1 MLHNLTK
8 KIWFVLINLLISNSA
23 LALTTVFI
31 NEIHYDNVGD
41 DIGEAIEIFGP
52 AGTDLA
58 DWSIVRYNGAD
69 QNIYTTPNAEPE
81 SSDTLSGTIPDLD
94 NGYGVVVI
102 NYKSNGLQNGS
113 PAPDGIALVNGN
125 AVVQFLSYEGSFTA
139 IDGVANNETSSD
151 IGVTENA
158 DTLIGYSLQLTGT
171 GTDYENFT
179 WNTATANTFGSLNT
193 GQALPSIS
201 GDILINE
208 IVTDPQQDWSTH
220 NFTGKIGTG
229 NVTNGV
235 DEWLEL
241 YIATS
246 GSNLTNWIIE
256 LNDGS
261 DVTGDL
267 TNNKDGA
274 FQVSTYIA
282 LNGGEFTNTTEGD
295 YLILGNVKGDE
306 QMSNNIT
313 IILKDP
319 LGTIIDQVQINS
331 NATGIADEAVARIPN
346 DNDFKKMKATIGNV
360 NGCGSNVTKI
370 HTIQGNGITSP
381 EIGNTHTIEGVVVGD
396 FQADEQLQGFFI
408 QEENS
413 DIDSDLLTSE
423 GIFIYNPNG
432 IDVSVGDVVLVTGE
446 VDEYFD
452 LTELKNISNVTIC
465 SSNIAAIPAIIN
477 LPLTDNSILES
488 YEGMLVNLPQT
499 LTVTDNYS
507 LGHYGQ
513 FTLSNGRL
521 FSPTNVVEPGTAANE
536 LQIQNDLNRIIID
549 DDSIIVNPELIIY
562 LSPQLSANNTL
573 RSGSTVANIT
583 GILSYSFNEYRIHSI
598 STPILT
604 VNPRL
609 TVPASVGGT
618 LKVAS
623 FNVLNY
629 FNGDRGFP
637 TARGADTASEFTR
650 QRNKI
655 ISAIVAIDADIIG
668 LMEMENNGYGINSA
682 IQDLI
687 NGLNTTA
694 PTDTTYAFITPDFEL
709 GSDAI
714 KVALIYRVETVT
726 PVDIATTTIDYPFNY
741 RRPPLAQTFKENASA
756 GQITVVVNHFKAKSG
771 CPNYSSFNEDQ
782 NDGQGCWNAER
793 VEAANTLTN
802 WLATEFPTNDNILII
817 GDLNA
822 YAKEDPITTIKAA
835 GYTDLVEKFN
845 GINAYSYIFKGQAGY
860 LDHVLASA
868 NLTSKITGVTEWH
881 INADEP
887 KIIDYNEES
896 KSIGQLT
903 DLYNAD
909 PYRASDHD
917 PLIISLDFSD
927 VDSVPNIITEENE
940 NVYTPVVNNVTDNDV
955 KIIKPSSGV
964 STALPSTL
972 IVTAKLAGLGSG
984 MVESN
989 PSGISC
995 HTEDEKCKAEFTTAS
1010 KVKLTATADSGSEFD
1025 RWNGKDCDTEIFM
1038 TSNHICTAYFKL
1050 IPRTLTISYPE
1061 NGKITSSPAGIDCGN
1076 TSQKCSYEFAGG
1088 KTIKLSAIV
1097 NSSYKL
1103 DSWSE
1108 NCTNGKIKLLEN
1120 TTCSATFALNPIAII
1135 SDIPQVVK
1143 PIIPVISDPIVIE
1156 NINHAGIV
1164 GKVQVDLSS
1173 SDDSDKANIHYLPIQ
1188 IIDNI
1193 EVDDDKEVI
1202 LSLGNIDN
1210 PSLGVD
1216 TSVLIIV
1223 DDDLPKIPPVFN
1235 VPDTKIQSS
1244 YVSLNNTCSTG
1255 NIIDTTCN
1263 FGWNDAIDIVVG
1275 KKGNISNLIIKSD
1288 IDNQGRIS
1296 NAEITN
1302 GNQIT
1307 GGVFSGYIIN
1317 HGILDNFEFV
1327 GASITGMNDNNKIVG
1342 ILSGTI
1348 INNSKIG
1355 GSFENICL
1363 APNTHIIGGI
1373 LEKQIIG
1380 DKEQPAILEDLLL
1393 KSNSIISNVI
1403 LAENVKWEEGVI
1415 FGENVT
1421 FSVHINYMQSHDI
1434 VQLPALGEAII
1445 ISGNK
1450 TFHSFAKLTGG
1461 AAENNGTF
1469 QRKITIKR
1477 NSKVTIQSNIL
1488 VDVRHI
1494 GELADILV
1502 VAAHED
1508 SFYMLNHKGE
1518 AVSWNGNISNLISFQ
1533 TIVNLPPVQQLNI
1546 WNNLLDLAG
1555 NVKVY
1560 VGYRLADGKIIYS
1573 PKNFIE
1579 IDFIE

>member
-1 MLHNLTK
+1 MLYNTT
-8 KIWFVLINLLISNSA
+8 FCFMLINLLISNSA
-23 LALTTVFI
+23 LALTPVFI
-31 NEIHYDNVGD
+31 NEIHYDNIGD
-41 DIGEAIEIFGP
+41 DISEAIEIFGP
-52 AGTDLA
+52 AGTNLA

-69 QNIYTTPNAEPE
+69 QNIYTTPSAEPA

-102 NYKSNGLQNGS
+102 NYKSNGLQNGTS
-113 PAPDGIALVNGN
+113 DGIVLVDNN
-125 AVVQFLSYEGSFTA
+125 NVVIQFLSYESSFTA
-139 IDGVANNETSSD
+139 IDGVANNEMSSD

-158 DTLIGYSLQLTGT
+158 NTPVGYSLQLTGT
-171 GTDYENFT
+171 GTNYEDFT

-282 LNGGEFTNTTEGD
+282 LNDGGFTNTAEGD
-295 YLILGNVKGDE
+295 YLILGNVKGDG

-319 LGTIIDQVQINS
+319 LGTVIDQIQING
-331 NATGIADEAVARIPN
+331 NATGIEDEAVARIPN
-346 DNDFKKMKATIGNV
+346 ATDTNDFKKMKATIGNV

-413 DIDSDLLTSE
+413 DIDSNLLTFE

-465 SSNIAAIPAIIN
+465 SSNIAVIPVIIN

-488 YEGMLVNLPQT
+488 YEGMLVNLPQI

-521 FSPTNVVEPGTAANE
+521 FSPTNVVEPGFAANE

-549 DDSIIVNPELIIY
+549 DGSMNVNPELIIY
-562 LSPQLSANNTL
+562 PSPQLSANNTL

-583 GILSYSFNEYRIHSI
+583 GILTYSFNEYRIHSTSI
-598 STPILT
+598 PIFT
-604 VNPRL
+604 ANPRL
-609 TVPASVGGT
+609 TIPVSVGGT

-637 TARGADTASEFTR
+637 TTRGADTASEFTR

-655 ISAIVAIDADIIG
+655 ISAIVAMDADIIG

-687 NGLNTTA
+687 NGLNTAA

-726 PVDIATTTIDYPFNY
+726 PVDIATTTTDFPFNY

-756 GQITVVVNHFKAKSG
+756 GQITVVVNHFKAKSS
-771 CPNYSSFNEDQ
+771 CPSYGNLNEAQ

-793 VEAANTLTN
+793 TEAANTLTN
-802 WLATEFPTNDNILII
+802 WLAIEFSTNDNILII

-845 GINAYSYIFKGQAGY
+845 GINAYSYIFNGQAGY
-860 LDHVLASA
+860 LDHALASA

-917 PLIISLDFSD
+917 PLIIGLDFSD
-927 VDSVPNIITEENE
+927 ENI
-940 NVYTPVVNNVTDNDV
+940 YAPVVNDVTDNDV
-955 KIIKPSSGV
+955 KIIRPSSGG
-964 STALPSTL
+964 STSLPSTMTV
-972 IVTAKLAGLGSG
+972 IIKFSGLGFGTVTS
-984 MVESN
+984 SPN
-989 PSGISC
+989 GINC
-995 HTEDEKCKAEFTTAS
+995 HTEDTECKTKFDTTS
-1010 KVKLTATADSGSEFD
+1010 RVTLTTTVDSGSEFD
-1025 RWNGKDCDTEIFM
+1025 YWIGEDCDTEIFM
-1038 TSNHICTAYFKL
+1038 ISNHTCTAYFKL
-1050 IPRTLTISYPE
+1050 TPRILTVSYSK

-1076 TSQKCSYEFAGG
+1076 ISQKCSYKFENG
-1088 KTIKLSAIV
+1088 KTIKLTAKP
-1097 NSSYKL
+1097 NSGYIIE
-1103 DSWSE
+1103 SWSE
-1108 NCTNGKIKLLEN
+1108 NCANDRIKLLEN
-1120 TTCSATFALNPIAII
+1120 STCSVSFTVKPIVVI
-1135 SDIPQVVK
+1135 SDKSHVIK
-1143 PIIPVISDPIVIE
+1143 PIIPQILEPTE

-1164 GKVQVDLSS
+1164 GEVQVDLSS
-1173 SDDSDKANIHYLPIQ
+1173 SDDTEITKIIVPIQ
-1188 IIDNI
+1188 TIDNTI
-1193 EVDDDKEVI
+1193 NTN
-1202 LSLGNIDN
+1202 LG
-1210 PSLGVD
+1210 LG
-1216 TSVLIIV
+1216 TSVLSII
-1223 DDDLPKIPPVFN
+1223 DDDLPKPVINFPNLTIQEPYVQRNNICSSGN
-1235 VPDTKIQSS
+1235 V
-1244 YVSLNNTCSTG
+1244 
-1255 NIIDTTCN
+1255 IDTVCN
-1263 FGWNDAIDIVVG
+1263 FGGNDVTDIIIG
-1275 KKGNISNLIIKSD
+1275 KKGNLSHLIIKSN

-1296 NAEITN
+1296 NAEITIY
-1302 GNQIT
+1302 NQVS
-1307 GGVFSGYIIN
+1307 GGILSGYIVN
-1317 HGILDNFEFV
+1317 NGILDNFEFV
-1327 GASITGMNDNNKIVG
+1327 GASITGLNKNGEIIG
-1342 ILSGTI
+1342 RLSGKI
-1348 INNSKIG
+1348 FSNSKVN
-1355 GSFENICL
+1355 GSFENILL

-1380 DKEQPAILEDLLL
+1380 DKEQPATLKKLLI
-1393 KSNSIISNVI
+1393 KSDSIISNVI
-1403 LAENVKWEEGVI
+1403 LAENVTWEEGVT

-1421 FSVHINYMQSHDI
+1421 FSIHRDYMQSHNI
-1434 VQLPALGEAII
+1434 AQLPALGNSII
-1445 ISGNK
+1445 MQGQTTSI
-1450 TFHSFAKLTGG
+1450 SFAKFTGG
-1461 AAENNGTF
+1461 TSENGDNF
-1469 QRKITIKR
+1469 KRKIIIKR
-1477 NSKVTIQSNIL
+1477 NSQVIIQSNIL

-1494 GELADILV
+1494 DELADILV
-1502 VAAHED
+1502 VAVHED
-1508 SFYMLNHKGE
+1508 SFYMLSHKGE
-1518 AVSWNGNISNLISFQ
+1518 AVSWNGNISNLIAFQ
-1533 TIVNLPPVQQLNI
+1533 TIVNLAPVQQLNI
-1546 WNNLLDLAG
+1546 WNSLLDLAG
-1555 NVKVY
+1555 NVKIY
-1560 VGYRLADGKIIYS
+1560 VGYRLADGKIVYS